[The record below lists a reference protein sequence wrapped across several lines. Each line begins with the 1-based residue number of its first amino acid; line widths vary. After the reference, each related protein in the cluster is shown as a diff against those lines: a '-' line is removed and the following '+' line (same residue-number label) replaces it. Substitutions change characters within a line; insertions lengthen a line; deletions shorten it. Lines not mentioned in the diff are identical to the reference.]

1 MDHYHHG
8 DLRRAL
14 LDSAAAQIASSGAHS
29 LSLRSLAAGEGVSH
43 AAPRHHFGSL
53 EGLLTQLA
61 VEGYTL
67 LADAAAA
74 SRSFAEVG
82 EIYVRFAL
90 EHPGHFTVMFD
101 SDLINVEDPDF
112 IAASAAA
119 FAALTGGVE
128 ELEDPRAREDR
139 AAATVAAWSM
149 MHGLITL
156 SRSGTLERANVTAA
170 LGNPDLLELAGRA
183 ARMLYHEP

>member
-14 LDSAAAQIASSGAHS
+14 LDRAAAQIASSGAHS
-29 LSLRSLAAGEGVSH
+29 LSLRSLAASEGVSH

-67 LADAAAA
+67 LAQACADLP
-74 SRSFAEVG
+74 FAELG
-82 EIYVRFAL
+82 ETYVRFAL

-112 IAASAAA
+112 TAASAAA
-119 FAALTGGVE
+119 FAALTGGVDQ
-128 ELEDPRAREDR
+128 LDDPRARQDR

-183 ARMLYHEP
+183 ARMLYRQP